1 MLSIMVNVTES
12 NKTGLNKYISM
23 RQLTDLVIRA
33 IEFVT
38 NKSIESDII
47 VELSFKILINLINSD
62 PELFEN
68 HRDGISH

>member
-1 MLSIMVNVTES
+1 
-12 NKTGLNKYISM
+12 M